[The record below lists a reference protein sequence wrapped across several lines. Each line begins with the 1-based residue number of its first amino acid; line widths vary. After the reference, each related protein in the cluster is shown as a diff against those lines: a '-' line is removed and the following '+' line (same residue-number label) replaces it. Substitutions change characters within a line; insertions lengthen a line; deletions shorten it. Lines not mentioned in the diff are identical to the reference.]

1 MYDQSQL
8 LKLRTYNIYSNHLLK
23 ECSKIWDELNVSEY
37 LYNSFMEKV
46 DHFFDSSSIS
56 IVICITWKFFF
67 MLTDKKCK
75 RINYSNIK
83 FDKSVILNHIS
94 TYLSKVWDEIKSR
107 EDRFG
112 KEAFHISYDTS
123 FSKIDHILYK
133 VHEAQFTFN
142 GKRKLI
148 DDYLMRWNQVL
159 IIEQRKK
166 EFNSENSNLR
176 ESFFHLKKLNT
187 SPFMEKTKRSLMKKI
202 NLRMEMFQVS
212 NISYL
217 N

>member
-75 RINYSNIK
+75 RINYSNIQ
-83 FDKSVILNHIS
+83 I
-94 TYLSKVWDEIKSR
+94 
-107 EDRFG
+107 
-112 KEAFHISYDTS
+112 
-123 FSKIDHILYK
+123 
-133 VHEAQFTFN
+133 
-142 GKRKLI
+142 
-148 DDYLMRWNQVL
+148 
-159 IIEQRKK
+159 
-166 EFNSENSNLR
+166 
-176 ESFFHLKKLNT
+176 
-187 SPFMEKTKRSLMKKI
+187 
-202 NLRMEMFQVS
+202 
-212 NISYL
+212 
-217 N
+217 